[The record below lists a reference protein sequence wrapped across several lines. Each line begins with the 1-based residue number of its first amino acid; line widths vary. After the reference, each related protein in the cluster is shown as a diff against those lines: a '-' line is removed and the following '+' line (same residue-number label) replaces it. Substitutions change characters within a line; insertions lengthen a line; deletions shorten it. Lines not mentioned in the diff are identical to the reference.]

1 MRKKVAV
8 LLGGRSAEREIS
20 LLTGEQIY
28 QALLLKDYEA
38 FKVDLDE
45 GVVAELLRISPDVV
59 FIALHG
65 RFGEDGTVQGLL
77 EVLGFPYT
85 GSGVMASAIGIN
97 KAMSKR
103 LFREAG
109 ITTPAYALFRAR
121 EYARDIGVLCARAF
135 ELVGVPCVV
144 KPVCEGSTIGMSL
157 VKRED
162 ELAAAL
168 AVAFAHDAE
177 VMVERL
183 VEGVEITVGV
193 LGNDP
198 VALPTLE
205 IETETEFFDYETKYT
220 AGLSRHIIPAR
231 LPEAQRLRAQKAA
244 VAAHNA
250 IGCRGF
256 SRVDIIV
263 AADGTPHVLEIN
275 TIPGMTSLSLFPDAA
290 RAAGYDFPDLI
301 SYLVEQAIEKD

>member
-1 MRKKVAV
+1 M
-8 LLGGRSAEREIS
+8 GGRSAEREIS

-28 QALLLKDYEA
+28 QALLAKEHEA

-45 GVVAELLRISPDVV
+45 NVTEELLRLKPDVV

-77 EVLGFPYT
+77 EILDLPYT

-103 LFREAG
+103 LFQSAG
-109 ITTPAYALFRAR
+109 VETPPCKLFC
-121 EYARDIGVLCARAF
+121 ARDYAKDSAEILANALDTIGT
-135 ELVGVPCVV
+135 PCVV
-144 KPVCEGSTIGMSL
+144 KPISEGSTIGMSL
-157 VKRED
+157 VRREED
-162 ELAAAL
+162 FVEAVEHAL
-168 AVAFAHDAE
+168 EHDTE
-177 VMVERL
+177 VMVEKL
-183 VEGVEITVGV
+183 VEGIEITVGV

-205 IETETEFFDYETKYT
+205 IETDTDFFDYETKYT
-220 AGLSRHIIPAR
+220 AGMSRHIIPAR
-231 LPEAQRLRAQKAA
+231 LPEAQQRRAQEAA
-244 VAAHNA
+244 VRAHNA
-250 IGCRGF
+250 LGCRGF

-263 AADGTPHVLEIN
+263 DKDGTPHVLEIN

-290 RAAGYDFPDLI
+290 RAAGYEFPELV
-301 SYLVEQAIEKD
+301 SYLVEQALERP

>member
-1 MRKKVAV
+1 M
-8 LLGGRSAEREIS
+8 GGRSAERDIS

-28 QALLLKDYEA
+28 QALLEKEHEA

-45 GVVAELLRISPDVV
+45 HVSEELLRLKPDVV

-77 EVLGFPYT
+77 EILGLPYT

-97 KAMSKR
+97 KAMSKK
-103 LFREAG
+103 LFQAAG
-109 ITTPAYALFRAR
+109 IETPPYKLFC
-121 EYARDIGVLCARAF
+121 ARDYAKDSAQTLAGTLETIGI
-135 ELVGVPCVV
+135 PCVV
-144 KPVCEGSTIGMSL
+144 KPVSEGSTIGMSL
-157 VKRED
+157 VRQEGD
-162 ELAAAL
+162 FVEAVEHAL
-168 AVAFAHDAE
+168 EHDSE
-177 VMVERL
+177 VIVEQL

-205 IETETEFFDYETKYT
+205 IETETDFFDYKTKYT

-231 LPEAQRLRAQKAA
+231 LSEDQQRRAQEAA
-244 VAAHNA
+244 VRAHNA
-250 IGCRGF
+250 LGCRGF

-263 AADGTPHVLEIN
+263 DKEGSPHVLEIN

-290 RAAGYDFPDLI
+290 RAAGYEFPELI
-301 SYLVEQAIEKD
+301 SYLIEQALERP

>member
-1 MRKKVAV
+1 M
-8 LLGGRSAEREIS
+8 GGRSAERDIS

-28 QALLLKDYEA
+28 RALLAKEHEA

-45 GVVAELLRISPDVV
+45 NVTEELLRLRPDVV

-77 EVLGFPYT
+77 EILGLPYT

-103 LFREAG
+103 LFQSAG
-109 ITTPAYALFRAR
+109 VATPPYVLFCAH
-121 EYARDIGVLCARAF
+121 EYAKDSAEILAKSLDTIGT
-135 ELVGVPCVV
+135 PCVV
-144 KPVCEGSTIGMSL
+144 KPVSEGSTIGMSL
-157 VKRED
+157 VRREED
-162 ELAAAL
+162 LIEAVERAL
-168 AVAFAHDAE
+168 EHDTE
-177 VMVERL
+177 VMVEKL
-183 VEGVEITVGV
+183 VEGIEITVGV

-205 IETETEFFDYETKYT
+205 IETDTDFFDYETKYT
-220 AGLSRHIIPAR
+220 AGMSRHIIPAR
-231 LPEAQRLRAQKAA
+231 LPEEEQRRAQEAA
-244 VAAHNA
+244 VRAHNA
-250 IGCRGF
+250 LGCRGF

-263 AADGTPHVLEIN
+263 DTDGTPHVLEIN

-290 RAAGYDFPDLI
+290 RAAGYEFTELI
-301 SYLVEQAIEKD
+301 SYLVEQALERP